1 MLQNVTVWESAHC
14 HTGTRYWKTL
24 QVISDIFQ
32 TLFVDNRTVAV
43 QGSVGKVR
51 LRSFAKNSGQRNFSK
66 RFDEIGAEV
75 FGRTV

>member
-24 QVISDIFQ
+24 QVASDIFQ

-43 QGSVGKVR
+43 QGSGEGSTEEFCKEFRSTKLFEEVR
-51 LRSFAKNSGQRNFSK
+51 
-66 RFDEIGAEV
+66 
-75 FGRTV
+75 